1 MLNCPIYFKDEKSTR
16 KTEVFNELT
25 RNINPI
31 CATTNALGLGIDIST
46 VQVVI
51 YYGTSR
57 ILREYVQE
65 SGRAGRNQRKSEAIL
80 LNPGCSPEF
89 KASMDPDMVSYIDT
103 SNCRRA
109 ILDSVMDG
117 RVGRVKCEENEEKY
131 DNYIFFAGSEAI
143 QAGPIGFPD
152 LLRDYPVEE
161 TISRPP
167 SPNRAEFERNSRKF
181 KEIRL
186 DFERI

>member
-1 MLNCPIYFKDEKSTR
+1 
-16 KTEVFNELT
+16 
-25 RNINPI
+25 
-31 CATTNALGLGIDIST
+31 
-46 VQVVI
+46 
-51 YYGTSR
+51 
-57 ILREYVQE
+57 
-65 SGRAGRNQRKSEAIL
+65 
-80 LNPGCSPEF
+80 
-89 KASMDPDMVSYIDT
+89 MDPDMVSYIDT

-117 RVGRVKCEENEEKY
+117 RVGRVKCEENEEKC
-131 DNYIFFAGSEAI
+131 DNCIFLAGSEAT

-152 LLRDYPVEE
+152 LSRDYPVEE

-167 SPNRAEFERNSRKF
+167 SPDRAEFERNSRKF